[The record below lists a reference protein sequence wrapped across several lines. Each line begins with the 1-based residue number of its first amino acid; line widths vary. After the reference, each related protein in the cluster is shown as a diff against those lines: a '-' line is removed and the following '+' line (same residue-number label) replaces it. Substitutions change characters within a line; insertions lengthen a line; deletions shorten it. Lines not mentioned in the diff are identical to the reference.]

1 MRTSYCLG
9 TVAVLAAIAGAVY
22 TGLPAAATP
31 PAVPSVPLPP
41 PKSAA
46 WVNGEPPELPPI
58 VVDPDVVWPVRV
70 PERRVSPAR
79 AEVVKPAAPA
89 RLPVA
94 PPPKPVAVAKPAAP
108 ALPSVA
114 LPPVPMPIATQP
126 EPSPLPTVPPPPVVT
141 RPQPAT
147 PPVPP
152 VTVAPPKPLPTP
164 KPAPLPAVPP
174 PAIAKQP
181 LPAPPVA
188 AQPKPATPSPL
199 PPVPPPAS
207 VAKKPE
213 PQPALPLPTPIAQP
227 ARPSVGQAILLQDGK
242 IVEGTVAKEGEK
254 VIVRRGVIDQPFE
267 KDKVQFIG
275 ESKDGVYRYLLGK
288 LKPDDADGRFK
299 LARWCVFNGMR
310 EQALTEV
317 REVVKLQPQHA
328 LAREMARTLEESI
341 RLFNADGSPTNAP
354 ATPGTSPA
362 PGLPAVP
369 PPTTQAAPAAPN
381 AVVEQQLDVSPEA
394 VLVFGPRVQP
404 ILVNG
409 CAECHAKADY
419 AGSFKMAC
427 GSGHGAD
434 AQATRQN
441 LVAAIGQITRQDP
454 AASPLLV
461 KSLSIHGGQK
471 RPGIIGPHVPAYRVL
486 EAWVY
491 LAAGSSEMPATPPA
505 AAPAP
510 ALPPKPAEPE
520 LPPKSATPALPPPP
534 IPPAAE
540 PKPLPPAIPPAAPEP
555 DFGVDAPPKEPATAP
570 DPASTKAPVDD
581 FDPSIF
587 NRAVHPESIRVPAAP
602 R

>member
-1 MRTSYCLG
+1 MT
-9 TVAVLAAIAGAVY
+9 
-22 TGLPAAATP
+22 PA
-31 PAVPSVPLPP
+31 PLPVVP
-41 PKSAA
+41 P
-46 WVNGEPPELPPI
+46 
-58 VVDPDVVWPVRV
+58 PVATQ
-70 PERRVSPAR
+70 P
-79 AEVVKPAAPA
+79 KPAA
-89 RLPVA
+89 
-94 PPPKPVAVAKPAAP
+94 
-108 ALPSVA
+108 
-114 LPPVPMPIATQP
+114 
-126 EPSPLPTVPPPPVVT
+126 
-141 RPQPAT
+141 
-147 PPVPP
+147 
-152 VTVAPPKPLPTP
+152 
-164 KPAPLPAVPP
+164 PAPLPAVPP
-174 PAIAKQP
+174 PAAI
-181 LPAPPVA
+181 
-188 AQPKPATPSPL
+188 
-199 PPVPPPAS
+199 
-207 VAKKPE
+207 AKKPE

-242 IVEGTVAKEGEK
+242 IVEGAVAKEGDK

-275 ESKDGVYRYLLGK
+275 ESKDDVYRFLLGK

-328 LAREMARTLEESI
+328 LAQEMVRTLEESI
-341 RLFNADGSPTNAP
+341 RLFKADGSPTNAP
-354 ATPGTSPA
+354 ATPPALNPPA
-362 PGLPAVP
+362 PELPAVP
-369 PPTTQAAPAAPN
+369 PPAAQTTPAAPN
-381 AVVEQQLDVSPEA
+381 AVVEQQLDVNPEA

-427 GSGHGAD
+427 GSGHAAD
-434 AQATRQN
+434 AQTTRQN
-441 LVAAIGQITRQDP
+441 LVAAIGQLNRQDP

-491 LAAGSSEMPATPPA
+491 LAAGSNEMPPAPAPPPA

-510 ALPPKPAEPE
+510 ALPPKPA
-520 LPPKSATPALPPPP
+520 APALPPPP
-534 IPPAAE
+534 IPPAAD
-540 PKPLPPAIPPAAPEP
+540 PTPLPPAIPPATAEP

-581 FDPSIF
+581 FDPSLF
-587 NRAVHPESIRVPAAP
+587 NRAVHPESVRVPVAP